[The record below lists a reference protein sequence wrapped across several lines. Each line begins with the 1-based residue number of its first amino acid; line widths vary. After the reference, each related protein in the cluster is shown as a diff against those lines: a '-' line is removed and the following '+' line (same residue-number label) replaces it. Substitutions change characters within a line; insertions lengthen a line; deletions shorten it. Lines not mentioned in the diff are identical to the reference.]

1 MNRTAIIFM
10 TAFALVVVA
19 LTFGVNDIASH
30 PGPAVGPGALPDKPG
45 SGQSS
50 DSTGGHTD
58 NAGKPAPSTE
68 NLACS
73 PRAPATVRAS
83 LTGGSIQAALS
94 QSKLLRSASGELF
107 VSFDIDI
114 EDMVLEDRR
123 PLDLALVIDRSGSMR
138 GPPMTHAKQAAMGL
152 VDRLGPQDRV
162 SIVTYDTTI
171 ERVIGTTVVDDA
183 GRQRLKEAISRIQPR
198 GMTNIHGGLGMGYQE
213 LAGAESRGSIAR
225 LAHLSDGIANTGVTD
240 QNAMVT
246 LASNAAM
253 RGIRTTSIGLGVNY
267 NEQLMEALAEAGRGQ
282 YYYVRHAETLDEV
295 FAGELRNMQATVATQ
310 VELRIEPCE
319 GVQVAEVYGLRSR
332 LEGSTTV
339 VDLADLAGGDQRRVI
354 ARLSTAGA
362 DQASLPVLNA
372 TLRYQDVDEGRTRY
386 ATMALAA
393 GTSFQAD
400 VIDASVNRD
409 VMAQVIEVQGSVA
422 LREATASFRRGD
434 RQAAARRL
442 ERTQRDLTEQAN
454 RYQVSQAPAARRT
467 SGIIDSFRNLFGAS
481 ADALAGEEAREVELE
496 AQVEARAMERSRRD

>member
-19 LTFGVNDIASH
+19 LTFGVKDIASD
-30 PGPAVGPGALPDKPG
+30 PGSAGGPGALTDKPG
-45 SGQSS
+45 SGQGS
-50 DSTGGHTD
+50 DSTTGHTD
-58 NAGKPAPSTE
+58 NAGKPDPSTE
-68 NLACS
+68 NLACD
-73 PRAPATVRAS
+73 PRAPATIQAS

-94 QSKLLRSASGELF
+94 QSKLLRSASGEFF

-114 EDMVLEDRR
+114 EEMVLEDRQ
-123 PLDLALVIDRSGSMR
+123 PLDLALVMDRSGSMR
-138 GPPMTHAKQAAMGL
+138 GPPITHAKQAAIGL
-152 VDRLGPQDRV
+152 IRKLGPQDRV
-162 SIVTYDTTI
+162 SVVTYDSVI
-171 ERVIGTTVVDDA
+171 ERVVGLTAADA
-183 GRQRLKEAISRIQPR
+183 SGKQQLEEAINRIRPR
-198 GMTNIHGGLGMGYQE
+198 GQTNVHDGLAKGYQE
-213 LAGAESRGSIAR
+213 LSTASRSSISR
-225 LAHLSDGIANTGVTD
+225 VVHLSDGIANSGITD
-240 QNAMVT
+240 QDAIVT
-246 LASNAAM
+246 LAANAAM

-267 NEQLMEALAEAGRGQ
+267 NEHLMEALAEAGRGQ